1 MSIVQWNPWREFDD
15 LFSRIAGAPGE
26 QLERSE
32 WVPPVD
38 ISESDTKYELELDL
52 PAVGADAVNV
62 AVKDGVLTVGGER
75 KFDQERDGKR
85 HRVERRFGRFSRS
98 FRLPE
103 DIDEESI
110 DATFRDGVLY
120 LAITKKPKAQ
130 PRTIQVKVQ

>member
-1 MSIVQWNPWREFDD
+1 MSNGQWNPWRDFDD

-38 ISESDTKYELELDL
+38 ISESDTAYELELDL
-52 PAVGADAVNV
+52 PAVSADAVNV

-75 KFDQERDGKR
+75 KFEQERNGKR

-110 DATFRDGVLY
+110 DASFRDGVLY
-120 LAITKKPKAQ
+120 LSLTKKPKAQ

>member
-1 MSIVQWNPWREFDD
+1 MSNVQWNPWRDFDD

-38 ISESDTKYELELDL
+38 ISESDTAYELELDL
-52 PAVGADAVNV
+52 PAVAVDAVNV

-75 KFDQERDGKR
+75 KFEQERSGKR

-110 DATFRDGVLY
+110 DASFRDGVLY
-120 LAITKKPKAQ
+120 LTITKKPKAQ